1 MGVFVSRAP
10 AIRKER
16 VTGWLSFFLVVSFLS
31 VGSVAREIL
40 PWFCMEWLGRGPLP
54 NRNHSVTNEI
64 FLTDVGQGVP
74 VTHSVS

>member
-1 MGVFVSRAP
+1 MLPCGTSFTSRGN
-10 AIRKER
+10 IFNTKIVRFGCLE
-16 VTGWLSFFLVVSFLS
+16 VLVEK
-31 VGSVAREIL
+31 GARNI
-40 PWFCMEWLGRGPLP
+40 GKVKQTALP